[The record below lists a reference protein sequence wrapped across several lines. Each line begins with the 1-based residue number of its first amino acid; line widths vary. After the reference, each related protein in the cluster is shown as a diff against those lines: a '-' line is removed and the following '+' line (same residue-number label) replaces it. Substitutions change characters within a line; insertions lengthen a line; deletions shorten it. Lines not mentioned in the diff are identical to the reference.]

1 MNELKNRLDILEKM
15 IFIMRGML
23 EEQNRIIANIITVQE
38 ILDSRTRRSC
48 HERGSI
54 QIRDMPN

>member
-1 MNELKNRLDILEKM
+1 MSEKDRIDMLERIVFVMKA
-15 IFIMRGML
+15 ML

-48 HERGSI
+48 REGGSI
-54 QIRDMPN
+54 QVRDMPN